1 MRAILRTATV
11 NGITEL
17 PTIIIIYGTDEEVI
31 CPRNAATVR
40 REQ

>member
-1 MRAILRTATV
+1 MRAVLRTATV

-31 CPRNAATVR
+31 RPKNAATIR
-40 REQ
+40 LEQ

>member
-17 PTIIIIYGTDEEVI
+17 PTIIIVHGTDEEVI
-31 CPRNAATVR
+31 RPRKAATIR
-40 REQ
+40 LEQ